1 MKRRKGGLSVDKWEC
16 IAENLQKARKKCG
29 YSYQKLADKTGLSK
43 STLQRYESGAIRS
56 LPLEKAEQ
64 LAQALNITPAELLG
78 WHERKQY
85 KELGGLDRLRELV
98 TADKE
103 GRCVVLPCRIGDPV
117 YIIRWHI
124 GSAAMGDE
132 TYRFVDS
139 LPARFGVEM
148 LGDFGKTVFR
158 SHKEASDALRKMDLR
173 GENSNG
179 SEKA

>member
-78 WHERKQY
+78 WHEPNQY
-85 KELGGLDRLRELV
+85 KELGNLDRLRELLRQ
-98 TADKE
+98 TAEEAVELAQAALKVIRAAKGTTPLDGEDAVGMLIEEIADVQNCIAVLSERLPGLQDKANKISAE
-103 GRCVVLPCRIGDPV
+103 KMK
-117 YIIRWHI
+117 RW
-124 GSAAMGDE
+124 
-132 TYRFVDS
+132 
-139 LPARFGVEM
+139 
-148 LGDFGKTVFR
+148 
-158 SHKEASDALRKMDLR
+158 KERLR
-173 GENSNG
+173 
-179 SEKA
+179 

>member
-1 MKRRKGGLSVDKWEC
+1 MTIRDAIGQLDVLCVLDAPSLRTAVDMAKDALRE
-16 IAENLQKARKKCG
+16 
-29 YSYQKLADKTGLSK
+29 ADKIGD
-43 STLQRYESGAIRS
+43 
-56 LPLEKAEQ
+56 
-64 LAQALNITPAELLG
+64 
-78 WHERKQY
+78 
-85 KELGGLDRLRELV
+85 LDRLRELV
-98 TADKE
+98 QADKE

-179 SEKA
+179 TEKA